1 MSMFYRVSTAVISPA
16 LVRDLGFTNA
26 QLSDLAAVFF
36 YAFAFSQIPIGIALD
51 RLGSRITMFFLS
63 IAAVGGAVLFAL
75 GETPGHLILARAL
88 LGIGMSGNLMV
99 VYALLAVWF
108 PLDKFAFLGGVLVSI
123 GVVGNLLAATPL
135 TLLTMSIGWRT
146 SFVIFAVV
154 NALVVATFLLVV
166 RDRPESSASVGLQ
179 TGSAIAGLGRLFGMY
194 SYWAISV
201 SQFVRYGYFAA
212 LQSLWAAPF
221 LIYGLGFSEIS
232 SSNAIFAL
240 GLGYM
245 ISLPLSGWLSDSL
258 LQSRKNV
265 VLATMFGLWL
275 FTGSVIWW
283 TQTVPVWLV
292 MVTFFGIGVMA
303 APGQIMYAHI
313 KELLEPSMVAQAMT
327 AVNLFTVLGA
337 GVMTHVLGFVIGSEP
352 SELAQASDFSPVWY
366 VGVVTIGLACLMYC
380 FVPESPAFASSVVE
394 KNPDRL

>member
-1 MSMFYRVSTAVISPA
+1 MFYRVSTAVISPA

-36 YAFAFSQIPIGIALD
+36 YAFALSQIPIGIALD

-75 GETPGHLILARAL
+75 GQTPDQLILARAL

-99 VYALLAVWF
+99 IYALLAVWF
-108 PLDKFAFLGGVLVSI
+108 PLDRFAFLGGLLVSI
-123 GVVGNLLAATPL
+123 GVAGNLLAATPL
-135 TLLTMSIGWRT
+135 ALLSISIGWRT
-146 SFVIFAVV
+146 SFVIFAAVD
-154 NALVVATFLLVV
+154 AAVVATFLLVV
-166 RDRPESSASVGLQ
+166 RDRPGSSVSVGLK

-194 SYWAISV
+194 SYWAISL

-212 LQSLWAAPF
+212 LQSLWIAPF

-232 SSNAIFAL
+232 ASNAIFAL

-245 ISLPLSGWLSDSL
+245 ISLPLSGWVSDTV
-258 LQSRKNV
+258 LQSRKKV

-275 FTGSVIWW
+275 FTGSIIWW

-292 MVTFFGIGVMA
+292 MVTFFGFGVMA

-313 KELLEPSMVAQAMT
+313 KELLPPSMIAQAMT

-337 GVMTHVLGFVIGSEP
+337 GVMTHVLGFVIGGEP
-352 SELAQASDFSPVWY
+352 SELAQASDFSLVWY
-366 VGVVTIGLACLMYC
+366 VGLLAIGLASLMYC
-380 FVPESPAFASSVVE
+380 LVPESPAFKASGLE
-394 KNPDRL
+394 KDLKGL

>member
-1 MSMFYRVSTAVISPA
+1 MFYRVSTAVISPA

-36 YAFAFSQIPIGIALD
+36 YAFALSQIPIGIALD
-51 RLGSRITMFFLS
+51 RLGSRITMFYLS

-75 GETPGHLILARAL
+75 GQTPDQLILARAL

-99 VYALLAVWF
+99 IYALLAVWF
-108 PLDKFAFLGGVLVSI
+108 PLDRFAFLGGLLVSI

-135 TLLTMSIGWRT
+135 ALLSISIGWRT
-146 SFVIFAVV
+146 SFVIFAAVD
-154 NALVVATFLLVV
+154 AAVVATFLLVV
-166 RDRPESSASVGLQ
+166 RDRPGSAVSVGLK
-179 TGSAIAGLGRLFGMY
+179 TGSAIAGLGRLLGMY

-212 LQSLWAAPF
+212 LQSLWVAPF
-221 LIYGLGFSEIS
+221 LICGLGFGEIS
-232 SSNAIFAL
+232 ASNALFAV

-245 ISLPLSGWLSDSL
+245 ISLPLSGWISDTV
-258 LQSRKNV
+258 LQSRKKV

-275 FTGSVIWW
+275 LTGSLIWW

-292 MVTFFGIGVMA
+292 MATFFGLGVMA

-313 KELLEPSMVAQAMT
+313 KELLPPSMVAQAIT
-327 AVNLFTVLGA
+327 AVNLFTMLGA
-337 GVMTHVLGFVIGSEP
+337 GVMTHVLGFVIGREP
-352 SELAQASDFSPVWY
+352 SELAQPSDFSLVWY
-366 VGVVTIGLACLMYC
+366 VGVLTIGLASLMYC
-380 FVPESPAFASSVVE
+380 LVPESPAFASSDVE
-394 KNPDRL
+394 KNLNRL